1 VRGLDRP
8 KLDHGVVRS
17 PGDTTRAHDQPAGVK
32 PQIRRIEEVH
42 LPDLSDERI
51 QPERS
56 DRRSLRRVRHAR
68 LQLDAICNLGQTE
81 EIAELISAQGTR
93 CAHADD

>member
-51 QPERS
+51 QPRA
-56 DRRSLRRVRHAR
+56 L
-68 LQLDAICNLGQTE
+68 
-81 EIAELISAQGTR
+81 
-93 CAHADD
+93 